1 MPGQWRA
8 WNVCIY
14 CLHGFFVQTSD
25 HDIAAPAGRTAMPLF
40 RWDGSIAIRM
50 LSHIAR
56 QSGLQEGDTAGA
68 VFIP

>member
-1 MPGQWRA
+1 
-8 WNVCIY
+8 
-14 CLHGFFVQTSD
+14 
-25 HDIAAPAGRTAMPLF
+25 MPLF

-68 VFIP
+68 VFTP